1 MNFTYYIYIKI
12 NDDIIAHCIYHSFAP
27 YLSVKVSTYTFHL
40 QTIIGIYL
48 YKYNTFEFYSLD
60 NVLNCSTITTRKGV
74 ISMPTISVYFSE
86 SEYNLVSQHVKS
98 KRLTI
103 SQYIKTILLE
113 EIEDEY
119 DVSIVNEYLQEKDS
133 MKFLPFEEAI
143 KEWNI
148 K

>member
-1 MNFTYYIYIKI
+1 
-12 NDDIIAHCIYHSFAP
+12 
-27 YLSVKVSTYTFHL
+27 
-40 QTIIGIYL
+40 
-48 YKYNTFEFYSLD
+48 
-60 NVLNCSTITTRKGV
+60 
-74 ISMPTISVYFSE
+74 MPTISVYFSE

-133 MKFLPFEEAI
+133 MKFLPFKEAI